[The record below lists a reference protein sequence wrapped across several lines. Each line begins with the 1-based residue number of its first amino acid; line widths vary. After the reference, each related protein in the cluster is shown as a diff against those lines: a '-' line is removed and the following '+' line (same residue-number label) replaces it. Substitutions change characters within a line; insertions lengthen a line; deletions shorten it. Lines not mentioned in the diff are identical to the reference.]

1 MSALSVSRLGELYTH
16 YIYYTIKH
24 SLWVA
29 TAWQLTG
36 ETHCCCVSIREKFL
50 SVEMSVLIHSK

>member
-1 MSALSVSRLGELYTH
+1 MQSDIPEFTFYTPNMSALSVSRLDELYTH

-29 TAWQLTG
+29 TA
-36 ETHCCCVSIREKFL
+36 
-50 SVEMSVLIHSK
+50 